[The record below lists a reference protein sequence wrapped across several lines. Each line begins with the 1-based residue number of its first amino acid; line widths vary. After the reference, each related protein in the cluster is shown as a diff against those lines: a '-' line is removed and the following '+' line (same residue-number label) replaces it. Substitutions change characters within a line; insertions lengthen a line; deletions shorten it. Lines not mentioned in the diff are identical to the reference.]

1 MNYLNRYL
9 KIWMLPIAVTAIC
22 LTLTS
27 CSNAQEEQIDQL
39 PRTIEVTGSAEM
51 EIQPDIVKLD
61 IVIAEDYHKNK
72 KDEFLKILKE
82 NGVTEDKIAFQSQFE
97 NNWWY
102 YYNYR
107 NHTEIK
113 YTVTIDSTV
122 NAMQLMKDLK
132 ETWVKRINIA
142 EKTNTKLQDYRKD
155 VKIAAIKAAREK
167 AEYMLAA
174 LGEELGGVIA
184 IEEVN
189 TDVNQ
194 TTPNY
199 WWGVNNTNSIASN
212 SVVNTP
218 SHSSQSNV
226 QGVSMQKLRYEVKI
240 TFYIK

>member
-1 MNYLNRYL
+1 MNHLKKYF
-9 KIWMLPIAVTAIC
+9 KIWMLPLAVTALC
-22 LTLTS
+22 LTLTN
-27 CSNAQEEQIDQL
+27 CTNAQNEPIAL
-39 PRTIEVTGSAEM
+39 NRTIEVTGSAEM
-51 EIQPDIVKLD
+51 QVEPDVVKLD

-72 KDEFLKILKE
+72 KEEFLKILKN
-82 NGVTEDKIAFQSQFE
+82 NGVTKDKIAFQSQFE

-122 NAMQLMKDLK
+122 NAMQLMKDLQ
-132 ETWVKRINIA
+132 ETWVKRINIV
-142 EKTNTKLQDYRKD
+142 EKTNTKLQDYRRE

-167 AEYMLAA
+167 AEYMLVA
-174 LGEELGGVIA
+174 LGEELGGVIT

-189 TDVNQ
+189 TDQNT

-199 WWGVNNTNSIASN
+199 WWGVNNTTNVASN
-212 SVVNTP
+212 SVV
-218 SHSSQSNV
+218 SSPNQSGQTSV
-226 QGVSMQKLRYEVKI
+226 TGISMQKLRYEVKI

>member
-1 MNYLNRYL
+1 MNHLKKYF
-9 KIWMLPIAVTAIC
+9 KIWMLPLAVTALC
-22 LTLTS
+22 LTLTN
-27 CSNAQEEQIDQL
+27 CTNAQNEPIAL
-39 PRTIEVTGSAEM
+39 NRTIEVTGSAEM
-51 EIQPDIVKLD
+51 QVEPDVVKLD

-72 KDEFLKILKE
+72 KEEFLKILKN
-82 NGVTEDKIAFQSQFE
+82 NGVTKDKIAFQSQFE

-122 NAMQLMKDLK
+122 NSMQLMKDLQ
-132 ETWVKRINIA
+132 ETWVKRINIV
-142 EKTNTKLQDYRKD
+142 EKTNTKLQDYRRE

-167 AEYMLAA
+167 AEYMLVA
-174 LGEELGGVIA
+174 LGEELGGVIT

-189 TDVNQ
+189 TDQNT

-199 WWGVNNTNSIASN
+199 WWGVNNTTNVASN
-212 SVVNTP
+212 SVV
-218 SHSSQSNV
+218 SSPNQSGQTSV
-226 QGVSMQKLRYEVKI
+226 TGISMQKLRYEVKI